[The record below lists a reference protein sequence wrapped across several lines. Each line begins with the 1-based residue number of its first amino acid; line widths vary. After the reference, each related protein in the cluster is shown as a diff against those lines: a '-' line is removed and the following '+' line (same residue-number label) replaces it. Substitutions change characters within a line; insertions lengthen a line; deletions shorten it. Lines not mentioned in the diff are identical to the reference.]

1 MREQEARPRDML
13 GSWTGDT
20 EQPGERQRSLRRAAR
35 LTCAVG
41 AAHAVLFLLSYWL
54 LSNAPGS
61 SATDDQIVAFYRA
74 GNQRHV
80 ILAGLYLMPFAG
92 IAFIWFIV
100 SLRMWIAA
108 QLPRENAL
116 LSNIQLVS
124 GIIYVAIFF
133 ATAAAV
139 SALPASVEFST
150 VPISPIMARLFPQ
163 FGSALLFVFAMRMAA
178 MFVFTTSS
186 IARSAG
192 VLPRW
197 FVYLGYL
204 VGLFLLL
211 SATFNPLLVLIFPAW
226 LLALCALLLLRA
238 GALSAESRPIRVSPG
253 RPEPP
258 SRSTWKH
265 MG

>member
-1 MREQEARPRDML
+1 MPGPWNGAIEKPGARR
-13 GSWTGDT
+13 G
-20 EQPGERQRSLRRAAR
+20 SLRRAAY

-61 SATDDQIVAFYRA
+61 RASDSQIAAFYHA

-100 SLRMWIAA
+100 TLRMWIAA

-116 LSNIQLVS
+116 LSNVQLVS
-124 GIIYVAIFF
+124 GILYVALFF
-133 ATAAAV
+133 ATAAAI
-139 SALPASVEFST
+139 SALPASVEFSS

-163 FGSALLFVFAMRMAA
+163 FGFALLFVFAMRMAA

-197 FVYLGYL
+197 FIYLGYL

-211 SATFNPLLVLIFPAW
+211 SATFSPLLVLIFPLW
-226 LLALCALLLLRA
+226 LLTLCALLLWRA
-238 GALSAESRPIRVSPG
+238 RALSAERGTFLSSPNQG
-253 RPEPP
+253 AR
-258 SRSTWKH
+258 TT
-265 MG
+265 GG